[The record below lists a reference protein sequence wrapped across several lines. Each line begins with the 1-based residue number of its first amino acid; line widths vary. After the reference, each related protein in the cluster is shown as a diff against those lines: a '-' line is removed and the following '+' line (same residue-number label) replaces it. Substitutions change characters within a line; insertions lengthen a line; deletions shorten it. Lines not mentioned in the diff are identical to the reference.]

1 MKSKIF
7 GIGLPRTGTQSLT
20 QAMIRLGYVSGHCLP
35 PSQWNIIDHYDFVCD
50 SPVPSRFMELDKTF
64 PKSLYIF
71 TTRGID
77 AWLASCETFFK
88 EKRPPE
94 LIKENWILEYRKEI
108 FGTTKYDPKIFAE
121 TYYKHF
127 ERIRN
132 YFGENKSRLLTIDIT
147 NGDGW
152 EKLVDFLG
160 LSIDLKGLGP
170 FPFNDFIK
178 RKKSIWLTKEK
189 KLPAINLLHTSLSS
203 TIDLD
208 KSKVECFPMVRK
220 ETKSILKED
229 LHQIHSIFNKINEF
243 IKENEPLENND
254 GLLNGKIGLSIYFYI
269 LANTTRNKEIQTIA
283 EDLLLEVYHSV
294 RSFITPT
301 NFENGLAGIAWGLCY
316 LIKNDYVEAD
326 PDEILGE
333 VDERI
338 YSYWNE
344 KKEILPIDLRQG
356 MLGYLCY
363 NTYRLEITKKHG
375 ESKNRNIHTRMVS
388 EIINR
393 IGQLVEEEKFLCSE
407 PETFHIYWELPLL
420 LILLSNSKK
429 LQINSNRI
437 DGIEDYLT
445 PTITS
450 LYPQFH
456 SNRLYLLLGLESILS
471 QTPIAALR
479 SHADL
484 LAKGISLKRIIHEDE
499 ESKNLNITAQDGIA
513 GLAFVSRKLSALIV
527 KTELQFPTKEV
538 IKQISRSIDQ
548 NYKEN
553 FQNVE
558 KNIGLSTGLS
568 GIGILLLE
576 YLNEGRCEKL
586 S

>member
-1 MKSKIF
+1 MKAKIF

-20 QAMIRLGYVSGHCLP
+20 QAMGRLGYISGHCLSP
-35 PSQWNIIDHYDFVCD
+35 YQWNKIDQYDFVCD
-50 SPVPSRFMELDKTF
+50 SPVPSRFMELDRTY
-64 PKSLYIF
+64 PKSKYIF
-71 TTRGID
+71 TTRGIG

-94 LIKENWILEYRKEI
+94 LIKENWLLEYRKEI
-108 FGTTKYDPKIFAE
+108 FGTTKYDPKLFE
-121 TYYKHF
+121 YTYYKHF

-132 YFGENKSRLLTIDIT
+132 YFGEDKSRLLTIDIT

-160 LSIDLKGLGP
+160 LSIDLKGFGP

-178 RKKSIWLTKEK
+178 RKKSIWLTKKK
-189 KLPAINLLHTSLSS
+189 KLPAVNLLYTSLSP

-208 KSKVECFPMVRK
+208 KSQVEYFPMGNK
-220 ETKSILKED
+220 ETKFILTQD
-229 LHQIHSIFNKINEF
+229 LNQIQSIFNKINEF
-243 IKENEPLENND
+243 IKENEPVENDD
-254 GLLNGKIGLSIYFYI
+254 GLLNGKIGLSMYFFI

-294 RSFITPT
+294 RSFFTPT

-316 LIKNDYVEAD
+316 LIKNNYVEAD

-344 KKEILPIDLRQG
+344 NKEILPIDLRQG

-363 NTYRLEITKKHG
+363 NTYRLEITKGHG
-375 ESKNRNIHTRMVS
+375 ESKNKNIHTRMVS

-393 IGQLVEEEKFLCSE
+393 IGQLVKEEKFLCSE
-407 PETFHIYWELPLL
+407 PETFDVYWELPLL
-420 LILLSNSKK
+420 LILMSNSKQ
-429 LQINSNRI
+429 LQINPKKI
-437 DGIEDYLT
+437 DDIVDYLT
-445 PTITS
+445 PAITS
-450 LYPQFH
+450 LYPQLH
-456 SNRLYLLLGLESILS
+456 SNRLYLLLGLESIS
-471 QTPIAALR
+471 RQIPITALQ

-484 LAKGISLKRIIHEDE
+484 LAKDISLKRIIHE

-527 KTELQFPTKEV
+527 TTELQFPTKEL
-538 IKQISRSIDQ
+538 IKWISRSIDQ
-548 NYKEN
+548 NYKEY

-568 GIGILLLE
+568 GIGVVLLDNLME
-576 YLNEGRCEKL
+576 SRCEHL
-586 S
+586 N